1 MILAS
6 QSPRRRQLLEELGY
20 TLEVLPA
27 DIDEARRGG
36 ESPDE
41 LVRRL
46 AEQKAAATLE
56 LARAKE
62 VRDADGLLVAADT
75 IVWDDEGDVLGKPV
89 NEADAERMLRALSG
103 KTHRVSTG
111 CCVIRLGEGLAEL
124 GRSSFVETTEVEFW
138 PLTDAQVAA
147 YVASGE
153 PMDKAGSYGI
163 QGYGAIFV
171 DHLEGDYFSVMGLPL
186 CALAR
191 MLAECGVSIL
201 REKEAPEG

>member
-27 DIDEARRGG
+27 DIDEARRGS

-56 LARAKE
+56 LARARG

-75 IVWDDEGDVLGKPV
+75 IIWDDEGDVLGKPV

-111 CCVIRLGEGLAEL
+111 CCVIRLGEDLAEL

-138 PLTDAQVAA
+138 PLTDAQVAT
-147 YVASGE
+147 YVASGD
-153 PMDKAGSYGI
+153 PMDKAGAYGI
-163 QGYGAIFV
+163 QGLGRLLVRGIR
-171 DHLEGDYFSVMGLPL
+171 GDYFSVVGLPVSR
-186 CALAR
+186 LAR
-191 MLAECGVSIL
+191 QIDALLARG
-201 REKEAPEG
+201 

>member
-27 DIDEARRGG
+27 DIDEARRGS

-56 LARAKE
+56 LARAKG

-124 GRSSFVETTEVEFW
+124 GSSSFVETTEVEFW
-138 PLTDAQVAA
+138 PLTDAQVAT

-153 PMDKAGSYGI
+153 PMDKAGAYGI
-163 QGYGAIFV
+163 QGRGALFV
-171 DHLEGDYFSVMGLPL
+171 EHLDGDYFNVMGLPL
-186 CALAR
+186 CRLGQ
-191 MLAECGVSIL
+191 LLNELGVEL
-201 REKEAPEG
+201 L